1 MAQCNSCQFHN
12 MPGATHC
19 GRCGSSLT
27 LAQAVINVH
36 PPRASKWA
44 KTWRKTFLARQWNSV
59 KGNWSV
65 LADRIHLEPH
75 ANLPGM
81 DILFRLILPGWPQQ
95 VSGNP
100 FFGKCLFGAYLA
112 CILLALPLIGTV
124 YSSLLI
130 AAALTLHASS
140 VYDIAHRS
148 TEIRGGRLSRFFLG
162 LGLLGICLYLPLF
175 SWGTPYVSPFVI
187 VRDRAPL
194 QAGEVLVVNRQAYRS
209 HVPQI
214 GDLVVYEIPETRV
227 NRPGVAL
234 LFRGERMDRVM
245 AGSNQ
250 RVVWSEGHLTVDGQP
265 SPWRPLA
272 PENIPSSLEMVV
284 PSGCYLIFPSTE
296 GGRGPVRGQQV
307 DIPWTQLCMVPRH
320 EIRGRVYWRS
330 WPWYRMG
337 RVR

>member
-44 KTWRKTFLARQWNSV
+44 KTWRKTFLARQWNSIKV
-59 KGNWSV
+59 NWFAV
-65 LADRIHLEPH
+65 ADRIHLEPH

-112 CILLALPLIGTV
+112 CILLALLFIGTV

-148 TEIRGGRLSRFFLG
+148 TEIRGGGGYLVFFWGWGYLAFVCTCHFFPGEPHTFRHLSL
-162 LGLLGICLYLPLF
+162 
-175 SWGTPYVSPFVI
+175 SGTGH
-187 VRDRAPL
+187 RCR
-194 QAGEVLVVNRQAYRS
+194 
-209 HVPQI
+209 
-214 GDLVVYEIPETRV
+214 RV
-227 NRPGVAL
+227 K
-234 LFRGERMDRVM
+234 
-245 AGSNQ
+245 
-250 RVVWSEGHLTVDGQP
+250 
-265 SPWRPLA
+265 
-272 PENIPSSLEMVV
+272 
-284 PSGCYLIFPSTE
+284 Y
-296 GGRGPVRGQQV
+296 
-307 DIPWTQLCMVPRH
+307 
-320 EIRGRVYWRS
+320 
-330 WPWYRMG
+330 
-337 RVR
+337 